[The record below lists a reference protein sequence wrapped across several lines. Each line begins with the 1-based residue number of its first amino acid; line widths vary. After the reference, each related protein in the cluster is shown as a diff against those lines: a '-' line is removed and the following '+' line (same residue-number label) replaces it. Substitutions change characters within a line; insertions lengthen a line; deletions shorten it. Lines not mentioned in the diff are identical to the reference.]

1 MGIGTAVHRGDVTAR
16 ADNGVG
22 SVRKEPGMTVSS
34 NSEIE
39 FALHPTS
46 APVPAAERE
55 RLLAAPGFGRVFTDH
70 MVTIRWSVDRGWH
83 EARLEPYGP
92 LTLDPA
98 TAVFHYAQEIFEGLK
113 AYRQASG
120 PIVAFRPQ
128 ANAARFNR
136 SAVRMA
142 MPELPEAAFV
152 RAIELLVTQDRD
164 WVPVDEGHSLY
175 LRPFMIAT
183 NTGLGV
189 TKPSPT
195 YQFTVIASP
204 AGSYFEGEL
213 RPVSVWLADG
223 YTRAAPGGTGAAKT
237 GANYAAGFV
246 GQLQALEH
254 GCDQVVWLDAREG
267 QWVEELGGMNLF
279 FVYGSGEQA
288 RIMTPA
294 LTGTFLPGITRDAVL
309 TMAPGLGIP
318 ASEGKICVDD
328 WRAGC
333 ASGDITE
340 VFACGTAAVV
350 TPVGAVKGAGGDW
363 TVGDGS
369 PGPVTMRL
377 REELLGIQFGH
388 AADPHGWIHKII

>member
-1 MGIGTAVHRGDVTAR
+1 VTEQ

-22 SVRKEPGMTVSS
+22 TVRKEPGMTASS
-34 NSEIE
+34 DSEIE
-39 FALHPTS
+39 FRLHPTS

-55 RLLAAPGFGRVFTDH
+55 RLLADPGFGRVFTDH
-70 MVTIRWSVDRGWH
+70 MVTIRWSVDQGWH
-83 EARLEPYGP
+83 DARLEAYGP

-142 MPELPEAAFV
+142 MPQLPEAAFV

-183 NTGLGV
+183 NPGLGV
-189 TKPSPT
+189 SKPSPT

-213 RPVSVWLADG
+213 RPVSVWLADE

-237 GANYAAGFV
+237 GGNYAAAFA
-246 GQLQALEH
+246 GQLQAIEN
-254 GCDQVVWLDAREG
+254 GCDQVVWLDALEH
-267 QWVEELGGMNLF
+267 QWVEEMGGMNLF
-279 FVYGSGEQA
+279 FVYGSGSQA

-294 LTGTFLPGITRDAVL
+294 LTGTLLPGITRDAVL
-309 TMAPGLGIP
+309 TLAPELGIP

-333 ASGDITE
+333 AGGDITE
-340 VFACGTAAVV
+340 VFACGTAAVI
-350 TPVGAVKGAGGDW
+350 TPVATIKGSAGGW
-363 TVGDGS
+363 TVGDGA

-377 REELLGIQFGH
+377 RAELLGIQYGH
-388 AADPHGWIHKII
+388 SADPHGWIHKII